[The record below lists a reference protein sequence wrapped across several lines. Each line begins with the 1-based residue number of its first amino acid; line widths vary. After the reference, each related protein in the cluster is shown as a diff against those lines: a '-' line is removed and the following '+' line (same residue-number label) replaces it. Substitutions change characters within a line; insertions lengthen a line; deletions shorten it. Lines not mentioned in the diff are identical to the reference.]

1 MAERF
6 ELWDVAAGNLIGVF
20 ATEIEA
26 LVEVRGLLAVN
37 GADYADDLALARR
50 WADGGEPIAEGTD
63 LAHLAERSRPDR
75 RTA

>member
-6 ELWDVAAGNLIGVF
+6 ELWDVDAGNLIGAF

-26 LVEVRGLLAVN
+26 LVEVRGLLAKN
-37 GADYADDLALARR
+37 GAGYAGDLALARR
-50 WADGGEPIAEGTD
+50 WADGGEAIAEGAD
-63 LAHLAERSRPDR
+63 LAGRAERLEPGR